1 MLSALLAAG
10 SFLALSL
17 NAPHIIVEMT
27 EGEIG
32 DEVSYHDGRV
42 HAPHQ
47 AGSIGK
53 YVCTLA
59 ALRMENEGLITLD
72 ATIAD
77 LLPDY
82 TGPNAED
89 VTLRR
94 LLESRSGLEDK
105 LIPALRA
112 DPDLPNQTIP
122 FETAINEIAVGPAK
136 QAPGLSFD
144 YVNGNWVLVGA
155 ILERAAVV
163 PLAEALQDWVLTP
176 AGMDS
181 AYIID
186 RELSGPD
193 PVIALEDSLPLPSF
207 MACAGGLAAT
217 ATDLLKLS
225 QYPFVSDDFNFDDRI
240 ALQKVTS
247 PEQDYTL
254 GGRFKLVTE
263 AETGAARRI
272 SWQSGNNGPWY
283 AFVVYDPATGNGLA
297 MLTPDAS
304 NGEILLD
311 KRAAWLKARGFEGVE

>member
-1 MLSALLAAG
+1 MLSALLAA
-10 SFLALSL
+10 SSLLALGL

-27 EGEIG
+27 DGEIG
-32 DEVSYHDGRV
+32 EEVSYHEGRV

-59 ALRMENEGLITLD
+59 ALRMENEGLIALD
-72 ATIAD
+72 ATVAE
-77 LLPDY
+77 LLPDF

-112 DPDLPNQTIP
+112 DPDLPNKALPLQM
-122 FETAINEIAVGPAK
+122 AINEVAVGPAK
-136 QAPGLSFD
+136 QAPGVTFD

-155 ILERAAVV
+155 ILERAAGE
-163 PLAEALQDWVLTP
+163 PLAEALQRWVLDP

-186 RELSGPD
+186 RALSGPD

-225 QYPFVSDDFNFDDRI
+225 QYPFVSDDFDFDDRM
-240 ALQKVTS
+240 ALQMVTS

-254 GGRFKLVTE
+254 GGRFKLVTD
-263 AETGAARRI
+263 AETGMTRRI

-283 AFVVYDPATGNGLA
+283 AFVAYDPATQNGLA

-311 KRAAWLKARGFEGVE
+311 KRAAWLETQGLVGE

>member
-10 SFLALSL
+10 SFIALGF
-17 NAPHIIVEMT
+17 NAPYIIAEMT
-27 EGEIG
+27 DGEISE
-32 DEVSYHDGRV
+32 EVSYHGGRAN
-42 HAPHQ
+42 APHQ

-59 ALRMENEGLITLD
+59 ALRMQNAGLIKLD
-72 ATIAD
+72 APVSE
-77 LLPDY
+77 LLPEFR
-82 TGPNAED
+82 GPQAQT

-94 LLESRSGLEDK
+94 LLENRSGLEDK
-105 LIPALRA
+105 LIPALQA
-112 DPDLPNQTIP
+112 DPDLPNKTIP
-122 FETAINEIAVGPAK
+122 FETAINEIAVGEAN
-136 QAPGLSFD
+136 QAPGVAFD
-144 YVNGNWVLVGA
+144 YANGNWVLVGA
-155 ILERAAVV
+155 ILERAAGTS
-163 PLAEALQDWVLTP
+163 LADALQDWVMSP

-181 AYIID
+181 SYIID

-225 QYPFVSDDFNFDDRI
+225 QYPFFSDDFDFDDRT
-240 ALQKVTS
+240 ALQMVTS

-263 AETGAARRI
+263 AETGTSRRI

-283 AFVVYDPATGNGLA
+283 AFVAYDPATGNGLA
-297 MLTPDAS
+297 MLAPDAS

-311 KRAAWLKARGFEGVE
+311 KRAAWLESKGLAGE

>member
-10 SFLALSL
+10 SVLALGL
-17 NAPHIIVEMT
+17 NAPHIIVEMND
-27 EGEIG
+27 GEIG
-32 DEVSYHDGRV
+32 EEVSHHDGRA

-59 ALRMENEGLITLD
+59 ALRMENEGLIALD
-72 ATIAD
+72 ATVAD
-77 LLPDY
+77 LLPDF

-89 VTLRR
+89 ITLRR

-112 DPDLPNQTIP
+112 DPDLPSKTVS
-122 FETAINEIAVGPAK
+122 FDTAINEFSVGPAK
-136 QAPGLSFD
+136 QAPGITFD
-144 YVNGNWVLVGA
+144 YVNGNWILVGA
-155 ILERAAVV
+155 ILERAAGQ
-163 PLAEALQDWVLTP
+163 PLAEALQDWVLNP
-176 AGMDS
+176 AGMS
-181 AYIID
+181 ASYIID

-193 PVIALEDSLPLPSF
+193 PVIAQEDSLPLPSF
-207 MACAGGLAAT
+207 VACAGGLAAT

-225 QYPFVSDDFNFDDRI
+225 QYPFVSDDFDFDDRI

-247 PEQDYTL
+247 AEEDYTL

-263 AETGAARRI
+263 TETGDSRRI

-283 AFVVYDPATGNGLA
+283 AFVAYDPATQNGLA

-304 NGEILLD
+304 SGEILLD
-311 KRAAWLKARGFEGVE
+311 KRAAWLEARGLVGE